1 METKK
6 VIKENRIPFRVLNE
20 DKIKYHNLAKA
31 KKITLSKLI
40 RELLNNELN
49 K

>member
-6 VIKENRIPFRVLNE
+6 IIKENNIIFRVLNQ
-20 DKIKYHNLAKA
+20 DKIKYNNLAKA
-31 KKITLSKLI
+31 KKTTLSKLI